1 MSRNP
6 GRARTHPRRLPM
18 RSKNGAPKNCL
29 PLELRRRGWRTS
41 AMRGPVF
48 LRNCFAFI
56 ATFVQNTRVPD
67 ATRQPR
73 AVPHPDLSPSRSR
86 GDPQVVLRDGISGR
100 ADRSGLRRSTTVCRF
115 SYYLLHRP
123 RTGIVFRARNR
134 WGDRRLSARL
144 APAIAEP
151 ALLFFAK
158 HHPVL
163 SRLAAVSPLSLAF
176 APFYSLAVDV
186 RLAGSPGGAATRAA
200 FSH

>member
-1 MSRNP
+1 WLRTRWRWCCAVGGCAMSTPSVSALTSTSSRRRRMIRRP
-6 GRARTHPRRLPM
+6 RTRRW
-18 RSKNGAPKNCL
+18 A
-29 PLELRRRGWRTS
+29 LRRVVSCFFTWGGWRKRKTHS
-41 AMRGPVF
+41 PFFAASKFWRTAGRVF

-144 APAIAEP
+144 APAVAEP

-158 HHPVL
+158 HHFVFSL
-163 SRLAAVSPLSLAF
+163 LA
-176 APFYSLAVDV
+176 
-186 RLAGSPGGAATRAA
+186 
-200 FSH
+200 